1 MLPLLSIA
9 IPIGFLL
16 VFPSVDEIPAGVI
29 FVTLYDP
36 LLVV

>member
-9 IPIGFLL
+9 IPSVLL
-16 VFPSVDEIPAGVI
+16 PVFPRMVDTPVCVI
-29 FVTLYDP
+29 FVTLFDP